1 MRERKAEPIS
11 RRLGFMIPLL
21 VFVLLLVLC
30 CGVIACVFLRADAVS
45 QQAERE
51 TVAVTLCR
59 NQAERLR
66 AGVFPELDTKL
77 YYKDTLEECT
87 QEQGAYYVIV
97 TGTRTATGA
106 GELFEGTVT
115 AYSAQN
121 QAIYSLD
128 TAVYLPEG
136 R

>member
-1 MRERKAEPIS
+1 MHKQKAEPIS

-30 CGVIACVFLRADAVS
+30 CGVIACVFLRASAVS
-45 QQAERE
+45 QQAEQE
-51 TVAVTLCR
+51 TAAVTLCR

-66 AGVFPELDTKL
+66 AGVLPELDTKR
-77 YYKDTLEECT
+77 YYNTSLEECGPD
-87 QEQGAYYVIV
+87 QSAYYVVV
-97 TGTRTATGA
+97 TGDWADTGA
-106 GELFEGTVT
+106 GQLFQGTVT
-115 AYSAQN
+115 AYSVQD

-128 TAVYLPEG
+128 AAVYQPEG